1 MVLSPSRNR
10 ADSYPQL
17 QKQYTSDTASASS
30 NDEEQG
36 LVTSFSKRR
45 SFLVRRPSTKK
56 MNTLEDALLR
66 LSVKNNDNDSE
77 TAVADAT
84 FSQQEVSSGNNGN
97 VELTYRQWADN
108 SSALNLIDDQKPKKK
123 KKSWSK
129 LFVKTKAMLTTESNS
144 NSKTN
149 VSPREGK
156 KGLRP
161 PIDDRICSDTRLDS
175 DGISSSGDVTCKTSQ
190 SFRTLHSMD
199 TLKKSNVTKGEAE
212 LNPQSELETDDLST
226 PYEMTSTSQSFQQCA
241 SCNPLYHLLNNSK
254 HFYDVKSV
262 QEEYAS
268 SKGARSLGPV
278 DVDKAQFV
286 DSDHLSLKRMHSL
299 ASNEMKSGA
308 YDEAL
313 YIFHEIIRLL
323 IERHGEENNIH
334 VGATWHNIGIVN
346 SKAKRHKDA
355 VYACKKAV
363 QIREALLGKSHQEV
377 AVSLSQL
384 GVAYLDSKQYERAL
398 DCFRGAL
405 AIREDYFGSH
415 HMKVAKILNNMGCVF
430 FEMNEHSDAESA
442 FKEAL
447 DIQRFLLSKTESSS
461 NANAIL
467 LSIASTQS
475 NIGSILLKKKEF
487 SDAIAAF
494 DEALVLQ
501 QSVLGDAHETVLNT
515 SQTMKHALQLQAG
528 EECCFQMTSV
538 MPFGQLTN
546 YPFGNLF
553 PEGSSGCF
561 KKSDT
566 TSVAYDREENLCEF

>member
-1 MVLSPSRNR
+1 MVLSPSRRNR
-10 ADSYPQL
+10 ADSYPRL

-36 LVTSFSKRR
+36 TTSSKRR
-45 SFLVRRPSTKK
+45 SFLARKPSTKK
-56 MNTLEDALLR
+56 INNLEDALLK
-66 LSVKNNDNDSE
+66 LSVKKSDNDSE
-77 TAVADAT
+77 TAVAGAT
-84 FSQQEVSSGNNGN
+84 FSQQEFGSGDNGN
-97 VELTYRQWADN
+97 VELTYRQWALT
-108 SSALNLIDDQKPKKK
+108 SSSLTSVEDQKAKKK

-129 LFVKTKAMLTTESNS
+129 LFVKTKAMLTADSNS
-144 NSKTN
+144 DSKRN
-149 VSPREGK
+149 VSPREEK
-156 KGLRP
+156 RGLSLP
-161 PIDDRICSDTRLDS
+161 PDDRICTDTRLDS

-212 LNPQSELETDDLST
+212 VFPRNKLETSNLST
-226 PYEMTSTSQSFQQCA
+226 PYEMTSTSQSLENCA
-241 SCNPLYHLLNNSK
+241 SCNPLYHLLSNGK

-299 ASNEMKSGA
+299 ASDEMKSGA

-346 SKAKRHKDA
+346 SKAKRHKEA

-384 GVAYLDSKQYERAL
+384 GVAYLDSRQYERAL

-405 AIREDYFGSH
+405 TIREDYFGSH
-415 HMKVAKILNNMGCVF
+415 HIKVAKILNNMGCVF

-447 DIQRFLLSKTESSS
+447 DIQRFLLSRTESSS
-461 NANAIL
+461 NANSIL

-475 NIGSILLKKKEF
+475 NIGSILLKRKEF
-487 SDAIAAF
+487 GDAIAAF

-501 QSVLGDAHETVLNT
+501 QSVLGDTHETVLNT
-515 SQTMKHALQLQAG
+515 SQTMRHALRLQAE

-538 MPFGQLTN
+538 MPFGQLTS
-546 YPFGNLF
+546 YPFANCF
-553 PEGSSGCF
+553 TEGPGRCL
-561 KKSDT
+561 KKSDAA
-566 TSVAYDREENLCEF
+566 SVAFDREENLCEF